1 MTIRGVSLW
10 VFGSFLLSSSAHAGA
25 LITPWGT
32 GSAART
38 TASISL
44 QQSGTPSSSIRTATF
59 GTTFLQHDR
68 HHASTRLV
76 ERRPTH
82 HQASRRLFM
91 IPRGGAATAAAIFQ
105 NMQFLSV
112 RQTAIAYCLFLAFS
126 GLSIVAVPNVVTKN
140 LYQIRDYQNP
150 ASNYNNNMFSSYLLR
165 ALGCLSL
172 GTSIFVAATLLFDVP
187 ATQAMGWSLL
197 PRVVFW
203 LGSIVFGVHEKVG
216 VQNTRI
222 LLITV
227 FATVWSCLSLS
238 FGLGNPVVSAGI
250 FATVALGKSVLFVVD
265 PAMGARKFFGMNV
278 ATNEMKQARA
288 LSRALGNELAT
299 SALLLWLS
307 TIAGVEPAKA
317 AGYTCLL
324 WIALLAD
331 MAFVD
336 KTWRLMDSNGPMA
349 QIIHIGFSALF
360 AIGFLR

>member
-1 MTIRGVSLW
+1 
-10 VFGSFLLSSSAHAGA
+10 
-25 LITPWGT
+25 
-32 GSAART
+32 
-38 TASISL
+38 
-44 QQSGTPSSSIRTATF
+44 
-59 GTTFLQHDR
+59 
-68 HHASTRLV
+68 
-76 ERRPTH
+76 
-82 HQASRRLFM
+82 
-91 IPRGGAATAAAIFQ
+91 
-105 NMQFLSV
+105 MQFLSV

-126 GLSIVAVPNVVTKN
+126 GLSIVAVPNVVMKN

-349 QIIHIGFSALF
+349 QIIHIGSSALF